1 MKLEELARQSSGAAR
16 AAVAH
21 LDAPA
26 LGADAR
32 NRGRMPVL
40 LGAAA
45 VLLVVGLGVFL
56 ALRDDPTETVTAGS
70 GELPTLGLAEPESF
84 GLAAAGALN
93 PDDPIFDEM
102 MLSVTFVFFGAPG
115 AEDPYAEGD
124 LMVGE
129 IVDEGSMSLSEG
141 TPVTVRGVEGV
152 ITDPDDS
159 GTFSEVTSI
168 EWLEPAG
175 EGGGDGGG
183 QIQMIAASRV
193 LSADE
198 LVAVADGLDLS
209 AGIDR
214 ITLGDGAD
222 RPAALEGF
230 DVVAVSNGFPSMF
243 ASFRAPEGP
252 LVAYERAE
260 TISSSMVE
268 SVAVWSSPGD
278 LTADSVAADRWWA
291 SSAEPVQVG
300 GNNGWLFTYDFG
312 DINGNDTDA
321 GDMNRI
327 HTVTWQW
334 APGVLASVT
343 SATQGGGEFAL
354 EVADAVVEL
363 DPALLDDIREG
374 ALTSQSTGD
383 FDEVWGTGTGQST
396 ADGSTVDWSWAIG
409 TQGDQFCTAL
419 SEGSGTAGGCSSI
432 SQFLDQLANAPI
444 VVSQSG
450 GENLQMG
457 VIAAGPD
464 HIVLPAEGTPGELTE
479 VLLPDDADGTRLL
492 VWVGPADAPARFDA
506 LVDGRD
512 AIVLDIADG
521 VVVEEWFS
529 NEDGVETT
537 LEEPIGTETEFPM
550 VDVASHPVAQ
560 ELGIADDFSLEA
572 SGGNGRV
579 FWVIGTH
586 EGESYIVA
594 DGEATFAALL
604 PDDVTVLNPTELPDG
619 TVWTYVVAR
628 DVPEC
633 ASLTGLDPAV
643 GGQPDETTGGP
654 GLVVWP
660 IEGTADGSSLVFDRP
675 DAEIREA
682 QLQLPDVEGSIAW
695 PDTFCG
701 DAADS
706 DEAAGEALS
715 LADLDVAVL
724 ASMAAQGILVNE
736 VVLPP
741 GIGFVGG
748 EGNIAAQ
755 FWRFESDGS
764 GSTISMGVWDGGGDI
779 REIAQDATPVDLD
792 GRQVWVEDF
801 GTEIRVAY
809 PVDGLLVEVVGR
821 NVEVDVLLDVM
832 AGIVWLGPV
841 DGSGASPTLEE
852 VRQVLDGLAFTDALR
867 VATEAGWRV
876 APIVPGN
883 EPEERPSI
891 DIPHLVTLTVT
902 EGEVTSVDE
911 VG

>member
-16 AAVAH
+16 ASVAH

-45 VLLVVGLGVFL
+45 VLLVVGLGTFL
-56 ALRDDPTETVTAGS
+56 LTRDDTAETVTAGS

-84 GLAAAGALN
+84 GLTATGALN

-102 MLSVTFVFFGAPG
+102 TEEFSVTFVFFGTPG
-115 AEDPYAEGD
+115 AEDPYAAGD

-175 EGGGDGGG
+175 DGGG
-183 QIQMIAASRV
+183 QTQMIAASRV

-214 ITLGDGAD
+214 ITLGEGAE

-260 TISSSMVE
+260 TVSSSMVE

-300 GNNGWLFTYDFG
+300 GNDGWLFTWDFG
-312 DINGNDTDA
+312 ATDDADPDA

-334 APGVLASVT
+334 APGVLGSVT

-354 EVADAVVEL
+354 EVAAAVVEL

-374 ALTSQSTGD
+374 ALTTQATGD
-383 FDEVWGTGTGQST
+383 FDEVWGTGS
-396 ADGSTVDWSWAIG
+396 GSTDIAGSSVDWSWAVG

-419 SEGSGTAGGCSSI
+419 SEGFGSGSSCSPLSDFI
-432 SQFLDQLANAPI
+432 DQLAQTPT
-444 VVSQSG
+444 VVAQLI
-450 GENLQMG
+450 GEGLQMG

-479 VLLPDDADGTRLL
+479 VLLPDDEEGTRLL
-492 VWVGPADAPARFDA
+492 VWVGPAEAPALFDA
-506 LVDGRD
+506 LVDGQEP
-512 AIVLDIADG
+512 IVLDIAG
-521 VVVEEWFS
+521 
-529 NEDGVETT
+529 GVEMVASADDDHAT
-537 LEEPIGTETEFPM
+537 EETIGTETEFPM
-550 VDVASHPVAQ
+550 VDVASHPSAQ
-560 ELGIADDFSLEA
+560 SMGIADGFSVDA

-579 FWVIGTH
+579 FWVVGTH

-604 PDDVTVLNPTELPDG
+604 PDDVTVVKPIELPDG

-633 ASLTGLDPAV
+633 VTLTGLDPAV
-643 GGQPDETTGGP
+643 AGWPDETTGGP

-660 IEGTADGSSLVFDRP
+660 IEGTADGWSLIFDRP
-675 DAEIREA
+675 DADVREA
-682 QLQLPDVEGSIAW
+682 QLQLPDIEGSIAW

-701 DAADS
+701 DAAPA
-706 DEAAGEALS
+706 DEAAGEGLR
-715 LADLDVAVL
+715 LLDLDATAL
-724 ASMAAQGILVNE
+724 AAMAADGLIVDRITLPEGFASSDVEISDSARFQAFEDEATGRTIAIGWRRGVDLVPDEAERRLTADGRE
-736 VVLPP
+736 VSIV
-741 GIGFVGG
+741 VVDGG
-748 EGNIAAQ
+748 EVRVGHQ
-755 FWRFESDGS
+755 S
-764 GSTISMGVWDGGGDI
+764 G
-779 REIAQDATPVDLD
+779 R
-792 GRQVWVEDF
+792 R
-801 GTEIRVAY
+801 
-809 PVDGLLVEVVGR
+809 LVEVIGR
-821 NVEVDVLLDVM
+821 GVDSSVLLQVM
-832 AGIVWLGPV
+832 EDLVILPSTTN
-841 DGSGASPTLEE
+841 SGATPTLDEARAALE
-852 VRQVLDGLAFTDALR
+852 GLPLTDALR
-867 VATEAGWRV
+867 VATEAGWR
-876 APIVPGN
+876 I
-883 EPEERPSI
+883 RPSI
-891 DIPHLVTLTVT
+891 INGQNQMLDLDENLSRVNVSIT
-902 EGEVTSVDE
+902 EDNAVVVLG